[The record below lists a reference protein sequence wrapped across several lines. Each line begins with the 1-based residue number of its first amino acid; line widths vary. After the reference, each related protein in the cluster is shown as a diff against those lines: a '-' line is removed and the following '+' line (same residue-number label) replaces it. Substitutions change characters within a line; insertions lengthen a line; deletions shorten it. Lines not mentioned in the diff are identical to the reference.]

1 MTSQSDATTAL
12 LHPNGVRLLAAL
24 ESMAEVGAQDD
35 GSVCRRGFS
44 REDRQA
50 RELFSHWLIE
60 CGLDVRVDA
69 AGNLI
74 GRLEGLD
81 PTLPALVTGSHL
93 DTVPTGGRYDG
104 TLGVMAALE
113 VVRALREHERPLRH
127 PMEVVV
133 FADEESTMVGCK
145 GMAGA
150 ASCDPSTYATANGE
164 PIERNLARLGGD
176 WIALSTAARSSG
188 DIAAFLELH
197 VEQGGV
203 LENREHVIGVV
214 EGIVGQRRFT
224 IEVGGVAN
232 HAGTTPMDLRQDAL
246 VAASQVVLAV
256 NELALRHPG
265 DPVATV
271 GKLETWPNAANV
283 VPGRVVM
290 SVDMRD
296 LDVDVLDSLVLEL
309 RSRVQTIAST
319 SGCPISVEPQFA
331 VEPTPADPRVMGL
344 ISSCADRLGLS
355 HSVLPSRAS
364 HDAQEMGRRWPMG
377 MIFVPSRHGLSHS
390 GAEFTSLE
398 QCVAGTAV
406 LLNTLVQLDQE
417 L

>member
-150 ASCDPSTYATANGE
+150 A
-164 PIERNLARLGGD
+164 
-176 WIALSTAARSSG
+176 
-188 DIAAFLELH
+188 EL
-197 VEQGGV
+197 
-203 LENREHVIGVV
+203 
-214 EGIVGQRRFT
+214 
-224 IEVGGVAN
+224 
-232 HAGTTPMDLRQDAL
+232 
-246 VAASQVVLAV
+246 
-256 NELALRHPG
+256 
-265 DPVATV
+265 
-271 GKLETWPNAANV
+271 
-283 VPGRVVM
+283 
-290 SVDMRD
+290 
-296 LDVDVLDSLVLEL
+296 
-309 RSRVQTIAST
+309 
-319 SGCPISVEPQFA
+319 
-331 VEPTPADPRVMGL
+331 
-344 ISSCADRLGLS
+344 
-355 HSVLPSRAS
+355 
-364 HDAQEMGRRWPMG
+364 
-377 MIFVPSRHGLSHS
+377 
-390 GAEFTSLE
+390 
-398 QCVAGTAV
+398 
-406 LLNTLVQLDQE
+406 
-417 L
+417 